1 MAQTEHLGLHQWE
14 ASDSF
19 LRTDFNTDFA
29 KIDAAVGGLITVGT
43 YTGNAPY
50 GNQTLKQEITLGFQP
65 RMVLVWN
72 MVSSSSNFNVSDWS
86 SSNVGLALPGHP
98 QKESDSAYTTLE
110 ITETGFRA
118 GGFQQYLN
126 SSGVTYAYLA
136 IR

>member
-65 RMVLVWN
+65 RMVLVWAV
-72 MVSSSSNFNVSDWS
+72 VSSSSNFNVSDWS

>member
-65 RMVLVWN
+65 RMVLVW
-72 MVSSSSNFNVSDWS
+72 VITSSSSNFNLLDWS
-86 SSNVGLALPGHP
+86 SSIMGVALPGLP
-98 QKESDSAYTTLE
+98 QQESDGRYTTLE

>member
-19 LRTDFNTDFA
+19 LRTDFNEDFA
-29 KIDAAVGGLITVGT
+29 KLDAAVGGLITVGT

-65 RMVLVWN
+65 RMVLVWA
-72 MVSSSSNFNVSDWS
+72 MVSSSSNYGITDWS
-86 SSNVGLALPGHP
+86 SSIMGLALPGHP
-98 QKESDSAYTTLE
+98 QQEGDRYYTTLE
-110 ITETGFRA
+110 ITATGFRV

-126 SSGVTYAYLA
+126 NSDYDYAHLA
-136 IR
+136 VR